1 MKSTE
6 NRKEKKKVKPKN
18 DGSMGTQCI
27 PGNQVQIPSSRNYL
41 QAAKSLSFKINL
53 ARGRAL
59 CEGQQ
64 FHLHCKLL
72 FMIHGR

>member
-1 MKSTE
+1 MKSRE
-6 NRKEKKKVKPKN
+6 NRKEKKNVKPKN

-27 PGNQVQIPSSRNYL
+27 PGNKVQISSSRNNL
-41 QAAKSLSFKINL
+41 QEAKSLSFKINL
-53 ARGRAL
+53 ARGRAPW
-59 CEGQQ
+59 EGQQ